1 MKSGSALH
9 QYIIVT
15 LSYWAFTLTDGALRM
30 LVLFFFH
37 NLGYSPLQIASLFLL
52 YEFFGI
58 VTNLYGGWLATRI
71 GLNYT
76 LQIGLAL
83 QVIAL
88 AMLTVDPSML
98 TLVYVMAA
106 QALSGIAKDLNKMSA
121 KSSIKL
127 LVAED
132 QQGILYRWVATLTGS
147 KNTLK
152 GLGFFLGGGLMTVFG
167 FRGGL
172 IFMML
177 LLITTLII
185 TWGRLDSTTSHYKP
199 KFSEVLS
206 KSTRINLLSG
216 ARFFLFGSRDIWFVI
231 ALPVFLQSQ
240 LNWTH
245 LQVGGFMASWII
257 AYGIV
262 QTLAPVMT
270 HSTYTSP
277 NGLTLLPWAIGLA
290 LIPAGIALCLIMG
303 INPTLSLIMG
313 LLLYGAIF
321 AVNSSVHS
329 YLIVAYANKDEV
341 STDVGFYYMANAA
354 GRLAGT
360 LLSGFIYQQYGLISC
375 LIGSSIMVVLSA
387 IVAAKLPRKILL
399 NKPL

>member
-1 MKSGSALH
+1 
-9 QYIIVT
+9 
-15 LSYWAFTLTDGALRM
+15 
-30 LVLFFFH
+30 
-37 NLGYSPLQIASLFLL
+37 
-52 YEFFGI
+52 
-58 VTNLYGGWLATRI
+58 
-71 GLNYT
+71 
-76 LQIGLAL
+76 
-83 QVIAL
+83 
-88 AMLTVDPSML
+88 
-98 TLVYVMAA
+98 
-106 QALSGIAKDLNKMSA
+106 
-121 KSSIKL
+121 
-127 LVAED
+127 
-132 QQGILYRWVATLTGS
+132 
-147 KNTLK
+147 
-152 GLGFFLGGGLMTVFG
+152 MTVFG